1 MSPWMADQVV
11 CNFSNPA
18 MFYRHNLSIRDIK
31 WCIHRER
38 RMSIWRG
45 LVCALIMVGTA
56 HAASTWP
63 VQLEMRVPLE
73 PTAFSSGGQT
83 YLAYELVVTNFS
95 GNPLT
100 LRRIEVLDGDRSTAT
115 PILVLESSQLDD
127 ILQPV
132 GDQKTAG
139 ESDVPHQLLSGS
151 TSVVFVW
158 IAVDRGTPIPK
169 HLRHRVFTDESSV
182 EGAVIGTHHTA
193 MLVLAPPLRGA
204 TWLASDGPN
213 NDRDNH
219 HRRGFQIF
227 DGHFMIS
234 RRFAID
240 WMKIDNGAIFSG
252 DKKDK
257 HAYPAYGQPVFAVAN
272 GTVVT
277 ARDGLPDNVP
287 GHNEEF
293 HPAVPITPDTLLGNT
308 IVIDLG
314 GEQFAFYAHLKP
326 GSLRVKKGDQV
337 KRGQLLAN
345 IGASGDA
352 REPHLHFQVS
362 TSSNPL
368 AGDGVPYLLDQFRIQ
383 STDHIWQVRTREL
396 PLGGSLIDF
405 AENQRHSP
413 SK

>member
-1 MSPWMADQVV
+1 
-11 CNFSNPA
+11 
-18 MFYRHNLSIRDIK
+18 
-31 WCIHRER
+31 
-38 RMSIWRG
+38 MSIWRG
-45 LVCALIMVGTA
+45 LLYALIVAGTA
-56 HAASTWP
+56 HATSIWP
-63 VQLEMRVPLE
+63 LQLEMRVPLE

-83 YLAYELVVTNFS
+83 CLAYELVVTNFS

-100 LRRIEVLDGDRSTAT
+100 LRRIEVLDGDSSAAT
-115 PILVLESSQLDD
+115 PILVLDSGQLDD

-132 GDQKTAG
+132 GDQRTAG
-139 ESDVPHQLLSGS
+139 GRDVPHQLAGGS
-151 TSVVFVW
+151 ASVVFVW
-158 IAVDRGTPIPK
+158 IALDRGTPIPK
-169 HLRHRVFTDESSV
+169 HLRHRVFTDESSA

-193 MLVLAPPLRGA
+193 MHVLAPPLRGA
-204 TWLASDGPN
+204 AWLASDGPN

-219 HRRGFQIF
+219 HRRGFMIF

-240 WMKIDNGAIFSG
+240 WMKIDNGAIFAG
-252 DKKDK
+252 DEKDK
-257 HAYPAYGQPVFAVAN
+257 HAYPSYGQPVFAVAN

-308 IVIDLG
+308 IVIGLG
-314 GEQFAFYAHLKP
+314 GGQFAYYAHLKP
-326 GSLRVKKGDQV
+326 DSLRVKKGDQV
-337 KRGQLLAN
+337 QRGQLLAN

-352 REPHLHFQVS
+352 RAPHLHFQVS

-368 AGDGVPYLLDQFRIQ
+368 AGEGVPYLIDQFRIQ
-383 STDHIWQVRTREL
+383 STDHIWQARTREL

-405 AENQRHSP
+405 ADTQRH
-413 SK
+413 

>member
-1 MSPWMADQVV
+1 
-11 CNFSNPA
+11 
-18 MFYRHNLSIRDIK
+18 
-31 WCIHRER
+31 
-38 RMSIWRG
+38 MSIWRG
-45 LVCALIMVGTA
+45 LVYALIVAGTA
-56 HAASTWP
+56 NAASTWP
-63 VQLEMRVPLE
+63 LQLEMRVPLE

-115 PILVLESSQLDD
+115 PILVLESGQLDD

-139 ESDVPHQLLSGS
+139 GSDVPHPLASGS

-158 IAVDRGTPIPK
+158 IALDRGTPIPK
-169 HLRHRVFTDESSV
+169 HLRHRVFTDDSSV

-219 HRRGFQIF
+219 HHRGFLIF

-252 DKKDK
+252 DEKDK

-326 GSLRVKKGDQV
+326 DSLRVKKGDQV

-345 IGASGDA
+345 IGVSGDA
-352 REPHLHFQVS
+352 RAPHLHFQVS

-368 AGDGVPYLLDQFRIQ
+368 AGDGVPYLIDQFRIQ
-383 STDHIWQVRTREL
+383 STDHIWQIRTREL

-405 AENQRHSP
+405 AETQWHSP

>member
-1 MSPWMADQVV
+1 
-11 CNFSNPA
+11 
-18 MFYRHNLSIRDIK
+18 
-31 WCIHRER
+31 
-38 RMSIWRG
+38 MSIWRG
-45 LVCALIMVGTA
+45 LVYALIVAGTA
-56 HAASTWP
+56 HATSTWP
-63 VQLEMRVPLE
+63 LQLEMRVPLE
-73 PTAFSSGGQT
+73 PTAFSSGGRNH
-83 YLAYELVVTNFS
+83 LAYELVVTNFS

-115 PILVLESSQLDD
+115 PILVLESGQLDA

-139 ESDVPHQLLSGS
+139 GSDVPHQLASGS

-158 IAVDRGTPIPK
+158 IALDRGTLIPK

-193 MLVLAPPLRGA
+193 MLALAPPLRGA

-219 HRRGFQIF
+219 HRRGFLIF
-227 DGHFMIS
+227 DGHFMVS

-252 DKKDK
+252 DEKDK

-308 IVIDLG
+308 IVLDLG
-314 GEQFAFYAHLKP
+314 GEQFAYYAHLKP
-326 GSLRVKKGDQV
+326 DSLRVKKGDQV

-345 IGASGDA
+345 IGVSGDA
-352 REPHLHFQVS
+352 RAPHLHFQVS

-368 AGDGVPYLLDQFRIQ
+368 AGDGVPYLIDQFRIR
-383 STDHIWQVRTREL
+383 STDPTWQVRALEL
-396 PLGGSLIDF
+396 PLGGSLIAF
-405 AENQRHSP
+405 TETQLHSP

>member
-1 MSPWMADQVV
+1 
-11 CNFSNPA
+11 
-18 MFYRHNLSIRDIK
+18 L
-31 WCIHRER
+31 
-38 RMSIWRG
+38 SIWRG
-45 LVCALIMVGTA
+45 LVYTLIVAATA
-56 HAASTWP
+56 RAASTWP
-63 VQLEMRVPLE
+63 LQLETRVPLE

-95 GNPLT
+95 GNPFT
-100 LRRIEVLDGDRSTAT
+100 LRRIEVLDGDRSNAT
-115 PILVLESSQLDD
+115 PILVLESGQLGD
-127 ILQPV
+127 ILQTV

-139 ESDVPHQLLSGS
+139 GSDIPHQLASGS
-151 TSVVFVW
+151 TGIVFVW
-158 IAVDRGTPIPK
+158 IALDRGTPVPE
-169 HLRHRVFTDESSV
+169 HLRHRIFTDDSSV

-204 TWLASDGPN
+204 NWLASDGPN

-240 WMKIDNGAIFSG
+240 WMKTDNGAVFSG
-252 DKKDK
+252 DEKDK

-277 ARDGLPDNVP
+277 AQDGLPDNVP

-308 IVIDLG
+308 VVIDLG
-314 GEQFAFYAHLKP
+314 GEQFAYYAHLKP
-326 GSLRVKKGDQV
+326 GSLRVKKGDRV
-337 KRGQLLAN
+337 KRGQILGN
-345 IGASGDA
+345 IGVSGDA
-352 REPHLHFQVS
+352 RAPHLHFQVS
-362 TSSNPL
+362 TSPNPL
-368 AGDGVPYLLDQFRIQ
+368 AGDGVPYLIDQFRIQ
-383 STDHIWQVRTREL
+383 STDHIWQVRTCEL

-405 AENQRHSP
+405 TEPQRHS
-413 SK
+413 SGK

>member
-1 MSPWMADQVV
+1 
-11 CNFSNPA
+11 
-18 MFYRHNLSIRDIK
+18 
-31 WCIHRER
+31 
-38 RMSIWRG
+38 MSIWRG
-45 LVCALIMVGTA
+45 LVHALIVAGTA

-63 VQLEMRVPLE
+63 LQLEMRVPLE

-83 YLAYELVVTNFS
+83 HLAYELVVTNFS

-100 LRRIEVLDGDRSTAT
+100 LRRIEVLDGDRSSAT
-115 PILVLESSQLDD
+115 PILVLDSGQLDD
-127 ILQPV
+127 TLQPV
-132 GDQKTAG
+132 GDQRTAG
-139 ESDVPHQLLSGS
+139 GSDVPHQLASGS

-158 IAVDRGTPIPK
+158 ITLDRGTSIPK

-182 EGAVIGTHHTA
+182 EGAVIGTQHTA
-193 MLVLAPPLRGA
+193 TLLLAPPLRGE

-219 HRRGFQIF
+219 HHRGFLIF

-252 DKKDK
+252 DQKDK
-257 HAYPAYGQPVFAVAN
+257 HAYPAYGQPVFAVAD

-293 HPAVPITPDTLLGNT
+293 HPAVPITPETLLGNA

-314 GEQFAFYAHLKP
+314 GEQFAYYAHLQP
-326 GSLRVKKGDQV
+326 ESLRVKKGDQV

-345 IGASGDA
+345 IGVSGDA
-352 REPHLHFQVS
+352 RAPHLHFQVS

-368 AGDGVPYLLDQFRIQ
+368 AGDGIPYLIDQFRIQ
-383 STDHIWQVRTREL
+383 SADHIWQLRTREL
-396 PLGGSLIDF
+396 PLGGSLIAF
-405 AENQRHSP
+405 AETQRHSS